1 MVEMTFKFMI
11 YYFYS
16 WILLLLYKM
25 CLSVVQS
32 LLLLKHVRYLIED
45 KAGLGRVMK
54 IKVTATSVAV
64 VTTRFL
70 LFSA

>member
-45 KAGLGRVMK
+45 KTGLGRVMK
-54 IKVTATSVAV
+54 TKVTATSVAV
-64 VTTRFL
+64 VTTKFL